1 MPRTHMMTDS
11 SGLYSEHSHP
21 SAPMFRLL
29 GLMKPPLVFFPVEL
43 YYPSITRAEQ
53 NDRALPFPVTIDF
66 LQPCQVV
73 LTSVLMRLMILL

>member
-1 MPRTHMMTDS
+1 
-11 SGLYSEHSHP
+11 
-21 SAPMFRLL
+21 MFRLL
-29 GLMKPPLVFFPVEL
+29 GLMKPLVFFPVEL

-53 NDRALPFPVTIDF
+53 NDRALPFSVTIDF